1 MAAALSLKE
10 RALPE
15 KFNFS
20 YYPRV
25 AFWDRFQMPLIR
37 VRKAGQVTLPLAM
50 SRALDLK
57 ECDYLDAMVAEG
69 SIILKP
75 MAVFAR
81 EPGWREKITKD
92 APQRSKGGKQRK

>member
-1 MAAALSLKE
+1 
-10 RALPE
+10 
-15 KFNFS
+15 
-20 YYPRV
+20 
-25 AFWDRFQMPLIR
+25 MPLIR

-50 SRALDLK
+50 CRALDLK
-57 ECDYLDAMVAEG
+57 EYDYLDATVADG

-92 APQRSKGGKQRK
+92 APQRSRGGNRRK